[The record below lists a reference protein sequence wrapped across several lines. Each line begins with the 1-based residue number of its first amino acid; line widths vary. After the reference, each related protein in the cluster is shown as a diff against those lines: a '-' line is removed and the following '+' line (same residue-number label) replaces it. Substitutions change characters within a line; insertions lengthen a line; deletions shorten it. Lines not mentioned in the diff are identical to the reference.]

1 VSTLPQSQRVDARD
15 GGRHSFRTA
24 PPAERPRL
32 DPLSED
38 TSAEGAKALTGATP
52 EALIFYQRA
61 LLAFQRWRGGSE
73 ENLARALELAPRF
86 VMAHA
91 LRAYLL
97 LVGRDP
103 RRVLAAKATLAR
115 AAALPAND
123 VERRHLRAIGAAI
136 ADDYEQAKAR
146 LQQILA
152 RNPLDALALQVAH
165 SCDYVTGDTACLE
178 GRVANVLPAWSSG
191 MPGYSAVLAMYAFSL
206 EESGRY
212 DEAEQAAR
220 EALAMDPNDARAH
233 HVMAH
238 VFEMTERA
246 EDGERWLRDHFR
258 SWGEDTLVARHCWWH
273 LALFQLGLGKI
284 DAAIR
289 TYDERIRGDR
299 SEEVADLV
307 DASALLWR
315 VALAGGDAGARWPEL
330 AAAWAPHIED
340 RFCSFSDMHV
350 MLAFVGAGDEARA
363 LLLEQVL
370 VASQSSPT
378 RYGLTTRDI
387 GLPACRG
394 LMAFGHG
401 DDARAIMLL
410 GSLPALAHRLGGSH
424 AQRDVLNLTLLR
436 AVERTRR
443 RW

>member
-1 VSTLPQSQRVDARD
+1 V
-15 GGRHSFRTA
+15 
-24 PPAERPRL
+24 
-32 DPLSED
+32 DPLPRG
-38 TSAEGAKALTGATP
+38 TSAKGPQAFTGATP
-52 EALIFYQRA
+52 EALVLYERA
-61 LLAFQRWRGGSE
+61 LSAFQRWRGGSE

-103 RRVLAAKATLAR
+103 KRVLAAKATLLR

-123 VERRHLRAIGAAI
+123 AERRHLRAIEATV
-136 ADDYEQAKAR
+136 ADDYDQAKAR

-152 RNPLDALALQVAH
+152 RDPLDALALQVAH
-165 SCDYVTGDTACLE
+165 SCDYVTGDITCLE
-178 GRVANVLPAWSSG
+178 GRVASVLPAWSSG
-191 MPGYSAVLAMYAFSL
+191 MPGYPAVLAMYAFSL

-220 EALAMDPNDARAH
+220 EALALDPKDARAH

-246 EDGERWLRDHFR
+246 EAGERWLRDHV
-258 SWGEDTLVARHCWWH
+258 SAWGEDTLVARHCWWH
-273 LALFQLGLGKI
+273 LGLFQLELGKI

-340 RFCSFSDMHV
+340 RFCSFNDMHA

-370 VASQSSPT
+370 VDSQSSPT
-378 RYGLTTRDI
+378 RHGQTTRDI

-394 LMAFGHG
+394 LMAFGQG
-401 DDARAIMLL
+401 DDARAIMFL

-424 AQRDVLNLTLLR
+424 AQRDVLTLTLLR

-443 RW
+443 RRATHSAH